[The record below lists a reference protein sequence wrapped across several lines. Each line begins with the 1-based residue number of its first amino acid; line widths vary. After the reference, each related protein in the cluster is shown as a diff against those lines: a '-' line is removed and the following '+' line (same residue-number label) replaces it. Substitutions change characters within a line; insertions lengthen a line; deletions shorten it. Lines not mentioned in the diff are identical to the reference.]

1 MNEPISQ
8 MAEPSVPPQQAAA
21 PAPAA
26 GYSDSRRKS
35 PFLASVLSAM
45 PGLGQVYVGYYQRGF
60 IHAIVAAVSVTLLA
74 SPLGSLTPL
83 VAIFLAFFWLYNV
96 VDAGRRAALY
106 NYALEGGK
114 ELELPDDFQFPGLR
128 GSLVGGVTLVVVGLT
143 LLANTRFDL
152 SLAWVEEWWPMAIVA
167 FGGYLVYKA
176 IQEKAKGE

>member
-26 GYSDSRRKS
+26 GYSDSRHKS

-60 IHAIVAAVSVTLLA
+60 IHAIVAALSVTLLA
-74 SPLGSLTPL
+74 SGLGSLTPL
-83 VAIFLAFFWLYNV
+83 VAIFLAFFWLYNI

-128 GSLVGGVTLVVVGLT
+128 GSLVGGVTLVIVGLI
-143 LLANTRFDL
+143 LLANTIL
-152 SLAWVEEWWPMAIVA
+152 GVSLAWIEDWWPLAIVA
-167 FGGYLVYKA
+167 FGGYLAYKA
-176 IQEKAKGE
+176 IQQKSQGE